1 MPETPPGADER
12 RIRDLLVAHEIG
24 PDAAPPK
31 LTTRPR
37 DWLDDILDSDPA
49 PRPEARKPVTKP
61 AAVTSPAKKPPADP
75 REPKPPR
82 PRAPRKKGAKKQ
94 KRPRRGAPRTAW
106 DSQPPSPRQSL
117 ADAWDNTPHRL
128 KWLAYHAT
136 AAAAGWPLG
145 WVAWATDTAAWY
157 AAGHWTDL
165 SAWVLYGLGVGVI
178 ALYRS
183 SRHWMPAA
191 AWAATVPASSIT
203 LGVLLY
209 GTGYHS

>member
-1 MPETPPGADER
+1 MSDTPGADEQ
-12 RIRDLLVAHEIG
+12 RIRGLLLAREVG

-31 LTTRPR
+31 PTTRPR
-37 DWLDDILDSDPA
+37 DWLDDILDSDPT
-49 PRPEARKPVTKP
+49 PEVPKPETKQPTPKP
-61 AAVTSPAKKPPADP
+61 APAKASKEPAPEP
-75 REPKPPR
+75 RKLKT
-82 PRAPRKKGAKKQ
+82 PRKKKPKKR

-106 DSQPPSPRQSL
+106 DSRPASPRQSL

-128 KWLAYHAT
+128 KWLAYHTT

-145 WVAWATDTAAWY
+145 WVTWATDTAAWY

-178 ALYRS
+178 ALYRR
-183 SRHWMPAA
+183 SRHWMPAV
-191 AWAATVPASSIT
+191 AWAAAVPASSIT

-209 GTGYHS
+209 GTGYH